1 MTTSD
6 AQPGAGEDAGARGTA
21 PPTTRA
27 GTGRGTPAG
36 RVPRPRSGGGRA
48 APPDPFGTGDALVR
62 AGRAVRLALLI
73 ALAVVFLVPFY
84 LLVRNGLASEAD
96 ITSPNWTFFPSTLHW
111 SNVSELFS
119 DTSVPFARSLLNSA
133 LIAVLTTVGTLLLAS
148 LAGYGLAR
156 IPYRHANKVFYAIIA
171 TMMVPAAVTFV
182 PSFVLVSTLGWV
194 SSLRGLIIPTLFSA
208 FACFIFR
215 QYFLGFPR
223 ELEDAAQV
231 DGLDYWRVFWLI
243 VVPNARP
250 VFAAVGTIVF
260 IGAWN
265 AFLWP
270 LVIGQGRDAW
280 TVQVALSSFTT
291 AQVIRLHELFIAA
304 AVSILPL
311 LVVFLFFQRWIV
323 AGVER
328 SGIDD

>member
-1 MTTSD
+1 MRTQD
-6 AQPGAGEDAGARGTA
+6 EA
-21 PPTTRA
+21 
-27 GTGRGTPAG
+27 
-36 RVPRPRSGGGRA
+36 V
-48 APPDPFGTGDALVR
+48 VR
-62 AGRAVRLALLI
+62 AGRALRLVLLI
-73 ALAVVFLVPFY
+73 ALALLFLIPFY
-84 LLVRNGLASEAD
+84 LLVRNGLSSERE
-96 ITSPNWTFFPSTLHW
+96 ITSPEWTFFPSELRW
-111 SNVSELFS
+111 SNVRELFD

-133 LIAVLTTVGTLLLAS
+133 LIAVATTLGTLVLAS

-156 IPYRHANKVFYAIIA
+156 IPYRHANKVFYAILG
-171 TMMVPAAVTFV
+171 TLMVPAAVTFV
-182 PSFVLVSTLGWV
+182 PSFVLVSSLGWI
-194 SSLRGLIIPTLFSA
+194 STLRGLIVPTLFSA
-208 FACFIFR
+208 FACFVFR

-231 DGLDYWRVFWLI
+231 DGLGYWRTYWRI

-265 AFLWP
+265 SFLWP
-270 LVIGQGRDAW
+270 LVIGQDRDAW

-291 AQVIRLHELFIAA
+291 SQVIRLHELFVAA

-311 LVVFLFFQRWIV
+311 LVVFLCFQRWIV